1 MQLFQLLN
9 FIFPRDP
16 MMTTMMIYSPNH
28 MRGGII
34 FQKEI
39 LRSQQNWRT
48 DQGRKVKSRKEV
60 GTEVERVSDWS
71 IFRIGPN
78 CVRFSKIPFGPKP
91 TIFTKN

>member
-71 IFRIGPN
+71 ILR
-78 CVRFSKIPFGPKP
+78 KIVSDFPK
-91 TIFTKN
+91 FFLGKNRSYLTKN